1 MWERDEMT
9 KKELKRL
16 SRLELL
22 ELTLEL
28 TRENELLR
36 QQLEENRFL
45 LKSRKINIEKA
56 GSIAEAALQL
66 SGIFEAAQEA
76 AELYLENLQLRT
88 GERV

>member
-9 KKELKRL
+9 RKELKRL

-88 GERV
+88 GEQV

>member
-9 KKELKRL
+9 RKELKRM

-36 QQLEENRFL
+36 QQLKENRFL

-88 GERV
+88 GEQV